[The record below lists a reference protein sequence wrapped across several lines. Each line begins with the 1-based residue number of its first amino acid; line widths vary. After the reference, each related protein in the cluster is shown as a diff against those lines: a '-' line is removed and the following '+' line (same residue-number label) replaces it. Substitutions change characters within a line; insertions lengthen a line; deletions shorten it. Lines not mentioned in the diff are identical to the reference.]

1 LGRYDPKI
9 IFRSNIRSNKSNQR
23 ACCNSVDLLKSQ
35 TCFKGSFRS
44 LCNRKASTS
53 SVRIFEKF
61 DGKEFNKMVLILVE
75 RDLWIVVE
83 GTKLK
88 DMTDNN

>member
-1 LGRYDPKI
+1 
-9 IFRSNIRSNKSNQR
+9 
-23 ACCNSVDLLKSQ
+23 
-35 TCFKGSFRS
+35 
-44 LCNRKASTS
+44 
-53 SVRIFEKF
+53 VRIFEKF